1 MKSKT
6 FVDWFYQNCNHG
18 EDMAF
23 ARKVWDA
30 CEVAAE
36 EENRDTFEILLKAC
50 EAARAYLEQR
60 GVRTRGTV
68 GRTIVLP
75 LLDEAIKKAGSS
87 TEAGTVIV

>member
-18 EDMAF
+18 EDMSF

-30 CEVAAE
+30 SQESAQEKDKETVE
-36 EENRDTFEILLKAC
+36 LLLKAC

-68 GRTIVLP
+68 GKNIILP
-75 LLDEAIKKAGSS
+75 LLDEAIKRVGSS
-87 TEAGTVIV
+87 SEPGTIIV

>member
-18 EDMAF
+18 EDKSF

-30 CEVAAE
+30 CEDSVAQ
-36 EENRDTFEILLKAC
+36 ENKETIEILLKAC

-60 GVRTRGTV
+60 GVRSRGTV

-75 LLDEAIKKAGSS
+75 LLDEAIKKGGSS
-87 TEAGTVIV
+87 VEAGTVIV